1 MLRPSEP
8 PVTSKPS
15 SENGPT
21 DFGFDRNDYQNPP
34 SDEAVDMTV
43 PTPQICTPHLF
54 SSYWIALH
62 DRRKLSVGLGNVPG
76 VDCVATLDDT
86 LYHALRSGMD
96 AVRYVRIGN
105 LALGRNARSLK
116 VCNLWLTEEVIP
128 VFVSPIGPS

>member
-21 DFGFDRNDYQNPP
+21 DFGFDRNNYQNPP

-62 DRRKLSVGLGNVPG
+62 DGGKLSVGLGNVPG

-96 AVRYVRIGN
+96 AVQYIEIGN
-105 LALGRNARSLK
+105 LA
-116 VCNLWLTEEVIP
+116 
-128 VFVSPIGPS
+128 